1 MESHTHPCVVRAST
15 PITTWRTNV
24 EMETESLRAPPEMR
38 LTAKVIECQAARE
51 RSGIKENPSLAESR
65 EVVLLPTLCMH
76 LLKELQKTHKL
87 SFLNSKTVWFH
98 SQEA

>member
-1 MESHTHPCVVRAST
+1 
-15 PITTWRTNV
+15 
-24 EMETESLRAPPEMR
+24 METESLRAPPEMR
-38 LTAKVIECQAARE
+38 LTPKVIECQAARGKI
-51 RSGIKENPSLAESR
+51 RIRENPSPAESR

-87 SFLNSKTVWFH
+87 SFLNSKTVWSH